1 MRKLWFNLLI
11 LCALFLAACS
21 QASTPAAST
30 GATSNTATPV
40 KPTKQASNGPAMK
53 CNVVSMTPT
62 QGPTEVSMF
71 PPVTEKDWVL
81 GNAKSP
87 AMTVIEYSDF
97 Q

>member
-21 QASTPAAST
+21 QASTAAPSD
-30 GATSNTATPV
+30 AATPV
-40 KPTKQASNGPAMK
+40 KRTKQASNGPAMK

-71 PPVTEKDWVL
+71 PPVSESDWVL
-81 GNAKSP
+81 GKAKNP
-87 AMTVIEYSDF
+87 AMTIIEYSDF